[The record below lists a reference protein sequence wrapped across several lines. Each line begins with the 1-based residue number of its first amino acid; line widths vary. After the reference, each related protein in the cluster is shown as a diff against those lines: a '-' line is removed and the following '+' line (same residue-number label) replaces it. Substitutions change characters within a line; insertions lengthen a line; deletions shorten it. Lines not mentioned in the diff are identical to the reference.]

1 MVITFFFVV
10 YIKITLFCDSFRM
23 DDASFT
29 PLCPD
34 EFVSYFHLQLFASI
48 YPDEEFLPRKS
59 APVYGDDDSDSA
71 E

>member
-1 MVITFFFVV
+1 
-10 YIKITLFCDSFRM
+10 M